1 MYRKFGINYIPIV
14 NSVCRSELINL
25 GQEFSIQDFRE
36 KRLALKHHFQQKLAK
51 RLADDYG
58 IDLFELYME
67 QISFQTEINNLNLKR
82 VLNNIYNEKA
92 LHEKNI
98 SIILKH
104 TEFLVNELRNQALL
118 LSKSAELK
126 SKYEVLKVETTNYN
140 ARLEMA
146 HIDGLSK
153 NVQDLGFSS
162 EPVNATKKIMSFCW
176 TSSLVNNKNV
186 RFFQP
191 DNLNKQESNLFLYNS
206 IGIMH

>member
-1 MYRKFGINYIPIV
+1 M

-25 GQEFSIQDFRE
+25 GQEFSIQDYRE
-36 KRLALKHHFQQKLAK
+36 RRLVLKQYFQQKLTK
-51 RLADDYG
+51 RLGDDYG

-67 QISFQTEINNLNLKR
+67 QVSFQTEINNLNLTR

-104 TEFLVNELRNQALL
+104 TEFLVNEMHNEALL
-118 LSKSAELK
+118 VSKSAELR
-126 SKYEVLKVETTNYN
+126 STFEVLKVETTNYN

-146 HIDGLSK
+146 HIDGLSRS
-153 NVQDLGFSS
+153 VQELGFAS

-176 TSSLVNNKNV
+176 TSSLVNNKNA

-191 DNLNKQESNLFLYNS
+191 DNLNKQDSNLFLYNS
-206 IGIMH
+206 MGIMH